1 MINNPV
7 AKLALKVF
15 VSAITI
21 FYGFIPALAD
31 LNETH
36 LFNPLW
42 SEHARFHT
50 AWFLAFT
57 AGVSSIALFLIWR
70 RDEVFVPIALGMM
83 FAAGFWVAT
92 LFRDGYGGAL
102 VDSNGHTHTIA
113 GIESNMFLFSVVSI
127 LLVAALVAAI
137 RIYRSPFTNG

>member
-1 MINNPV
+1 MTNT
-7 AKLALKVF
+7 ALKAPLKIGM
-15 VSAITI
+15 SAITV
-21 FYGFIPALAD
+21 FYGFVPAIAD

-42 SEHARFHT
+42 SEHARFHG
-50 AWFLAFT
+50 AWSLAFA
-57 AGVSSIALFLIWR
+57 AGIALFLVWV
-70 RDEVFVPIALGMM
+70 RDDVFLPIAFGLV

-92 LFRDGYGGAL
+92 LFRSAYGGAL

-127 LLVAALVAAI
+127 LLMIALAVASKVYGED
-137 RIYRSPFTNG
+137 RTRD